1 MSLPDINLSSSGQL
15 QVISGGKTTAVRVQ
29 SCFPL
34 SQPGRFFS
42 LLDCDGNE
50 VGMVEN
56 PADLDA
62 PARAAI
68 ETALADAAFTI
79 KVTAIESIENDI
91 DLRIW
96 KVVTAA
102 GSRTFETRL
111 GSWPRKL
118 EDGGVL
124 IQDVAEDLYH
134 IEDINALDAKSRQL
148 LWAFSD

>member
-1 MSLPDINLSSSGQL
+1 MSLPDINLSRSGQL

-29 SCFPL
+29 PCFPL
-34 SQPGRFFS
+34 SQPGRVLS
-42 LLDCDGNE
+42 IHDCEGKE
-50 VGMVEN
+50 VDMVEN

-62 PARAAI
+62 PARAAL

-96 KVVTAA
+96 KVMTTA

-118 EDGGVL
+118 EDSGVL

-134 IEDINALDAKSRQL
+134 IEDVNDLDDKSRQL

>member
-1 MSLPDINLSSSGQL
+1 MSLPDLSLSQSGQL
-15 QVISGGKTTAVRVQ
+15 QVVSENKTTAVRAQ
-29 SCFPL
+29 PCFPL
-34 SQPGRFFS
+34 SEPNRFFS
-42 LLDCDGNE
+42 LLDCEGNE
-50 VGMVEN
+50 VGIVEN

-62 PARAAI
+62 ATRKVL

-79 KVTAIESIENDI
+79 KVRAIESIENDI

-96 KVVTAA
+96 KVVTAS

-134 IEDINALDAKSRQL
+134 IEDVNALDARSRQL

>member
-1 MSLPDINLSSSGQL
+1 MSLPDINLSRSGQL

-29 SCFPL
+29 PCFPL
-34 SQPGRFFS
+34 SEPNRFFS
-42 LLDCDGNE
+42 LLDCEGNE

-62 PARAAI
+62 AAREILEA
-68 ETALADAAFTI
+68 ALADAAFTI
-79 KVTAIESIENDI
+79 KVKAIESIENDI

-134 IEDINALDAKSRQL
+134 IEDVNALDTKSRQL